1 MLVSL
6 TPLSRDV
13 GLEGLAEDRAELH
26 DMLLQANDITVKS
39 EHVVDA
45 LVLEILDV
53 DRLVLRK
60 LEQVAN
66 YVFLINFAEVHL
78 SVVKAHIK
86 CVQAHWFLLLLE
98 LRTLEGVHLD
108 YVDFPESR
116 PRF

>member
-1 MLVSL
+1 MLISL

-26 DMLLQANDITVKS
+26 NVLLQANDITVKS

-66 YVFLINFAEVHL
+66 YVFLINFAHL

-86 CVQAHWFLLLLE
+86 CV
-98 LRTLEGVHLD
+98 
-108 YVDFPESR
+108 
-116 PRF
+116 